1 MSNIHQYFNLEI
13 NEAIEKFYLN
23 LNINS
28 QEQKE
33 KGVLEIQKIFLEKLS
48 KNLEKSNTL
57 EISDLIID
65 KSIKISE
72 ITNNYDWPSVET
84 LKVPNIFRN
93 TNYLYN
99 YIRARLNLLS
109 GKGKKHFKDAELK
122 GFESIINILNCL
134 IEDSINLENELIYL
148 LFEDLFSFYSIMNS
162 NEKHEKSKE
171 LIEELVSIYKEETN
185 ISGLAKMEKI
195 DKNAEN
201 NFFRGTLVTFLQF
214 KLDLFE
220 ENKEMEFND
229 MENIFKHE
237 KVLRNICFLCDV
249 NFVWALACYKFIKEN
264 DNEKEYELSKKCL
277 ELFDIAKNY
286 EQFLIP
292 NKNNI
297 INIVRKHIEKL
308 TSLLVIYF
316 VNNNIYLNKSFFC
329 KLAYKP
335 EQISELKGLSRNNL
349 SPLRKILS
357 KVQEGNKIFKY
368 EKLVLKKLEDN
379 SGNVVKGELR
389 EKFNELIIYKDIK
402 IEEKDVKNNEDYL
415 KKRLIDDNKK
425 YVDLMNF

>member
-1 MSNIHQYFNLEI
+1 MSHIHQYFNPEI

-23 LNINS
+23 LNVNS

-33 KGVLEIQKIFLEKLS
+33 KGMLEIQKTFLDKLS

-99 YIRARLNLLS
+99 YIRTRLNILS
-109 GKGKKHFKDAELK
+109 GKGKKHFKDAALK

-134 IEDSINLENELIYL
+134 IEDNITLDNELIYL
-148 LFEDLFSFYSIMNS
+148 LFEDLFSFYCIMNT
-162 NEKHEKSKE
+162 NTKNEKSKE
-171 LIEELVSIYKEETN
+171 LIEELISIYKEETN
-185 ISGLAKMEKI
+185 ISGLAKMETI
-195 DKNAEN
+195 DKNAES
-201 NFFRGTLVTFLQF
+201 NFFRGTLVSLLQF

-220 ENKEMEFND
+220 KNEEMEITD
-229 MENIFKHE
+229 MENISKHE
-237 KVLRNICFLCDV
+237 KTLRNICFLCEV
-249 NFVWALACYKFIKEN
+249 NFVWVLACYKFIKEN
-264 DNEKEYELSKKCL
+264 DNEKEYQLSKKCL

-297 INIVRKHIEKL
+297 IKIVRKHIEKL
-308 TSLLVIYF
+308 ASLLVIYF
-316 VNNNIYLNKSFFC
+316 VNNNIYLNESFFC
-329 KLAYKP
+329 KLAFKP
-335 EQISELKGLSRNNL
+335 EQISELKGVSRNNL
-349 SPLRKILS
+349 SPLKKVLS
-357 KVQEGNKIFKY
+357 KVKEEHSLLNF
-368 EKLVLKKLEDN
+368 EKPIMKKLEDN
-379 SGNVVKGELR
+379 AGNVIKDELR
-389 EKFNELIIYKDIK
+389 EKFNELVIYKDIK
-402 IEEKDVKNNEDYL
+402 IEEKDVKKNEDYL

-425 YVDLMNF
+425 YMDLLNF